1 MRLNKKESVFI
12 QPFDNSEKFKT
23 WPVKSTESERAST
36 KSNNDL
42 QEFQFNLREN
52 FKGHVN
58 QNDDS
63 KSASYESVSA
73 NSMQLNE
80 PLSNGSSSK
89 LNKEFHELTVDEFIN
104 PVDRQIAVL
113 TSSLSTDAK
122 HAKHFNRFNRTTNS
136 TLDYDQLDKTVEEFD
151 EDFYEN
157 ENESVQFEIEK
168 DDNLDMSSFNNS
180 NSKKFFNST
189 NLDSFSTDSSRNKL
203 KKRT

>member
-12 QPFDNSEKFKT
+12 QTFDNTEKFKT
-23 WPVKSTESERAST
+23 WPVKSTESERTSS

-42 QEFQFNLREN
+42 PEFQFNLKEN
-52 FKGHVN
+52 FKAHVN
-58 QNDDS
+58 QNEDS

-73 NSMQLNE
+73 ISQTEAHVNA
-80 PLSNGSSSK
+80 GSASK
-89 LNKEFHELTVDEFIN
+89 LNKEFHELTADEFIN

-113 TSSLSTDAK
+113 TSSLSSETK
-122 HAKHFNRFNRTTNS
+122 HGKHLNRFNS
-136 TLDYDQLDKTVEEFD
+136 TLDYDQFDKTVEEFD

-157 ENESVQFEIEK
+157 EEDESVQFEIEK
-168 DDNLDMSSFNNS
+168 DDSLDLNSFNHS

-189 NLDSFSTDSSRNKL
+189 NMDSFSTDSSRTKL

>member
-12 QPFDNSEKFKT
+12 QSFDNSEKFKT
-23 WPVKSTESERAST
+23 WPVKNSESERTST

-42 QEFQFNLREN
+42 QEFQFNLKEN

-58 QNDDS
+58 QNEDS

-73 NSMQLNE
+73 NSLQLNE
-80 PLSNGSSSK
+80 PISNGSSSK

-113 TSSLSTDAK
+113 TSSLSTEPK
-122 HAKHFNRFNRTTNS
+122 HTKHFNRFNRTNS
-136 TLDYDQLDKTVEEFD
+136 TLDYDQFDKTVEEFD

-157 ENESVQFEIEK
+157 EDESVQFEIEK
-168 DDNLDMSSFNNS
+168 EDNLDMNNS
-180 NSKKFFNST
+180 SSKKFFNST